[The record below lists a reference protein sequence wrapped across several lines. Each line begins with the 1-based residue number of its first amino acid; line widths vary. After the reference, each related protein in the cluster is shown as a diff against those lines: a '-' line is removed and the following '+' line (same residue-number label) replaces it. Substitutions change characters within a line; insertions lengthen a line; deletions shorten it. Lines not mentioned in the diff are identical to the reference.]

1 MRTTFVLAAALV
13 AAPLAASPLAAS
25 PLAASPLDL
34 GAVLGRAR
42 PSPVA
47 LAVERELAEAR
58 RDLARS
64 AGILLEG
71 PALSA
76 EAGPRG
82 TSDGE
87 ENDVALG
94 IDLPLAGDSA
104 ERRAALE
111 AWQHAARERTAAAA
125 LEARLA
131 VELAYVEAWEAAAA
145 LALAGRELDTLERWR
160 AVVAARVDAGAAAA
174 FERVLVDAE
183 LESAR
188 LGVAEA
194 RARARAAWSALAAVA
209 VVGASPLPLDEPV
222 APRLEPEA
230 SGAEPPLLVRAAR
243 ARLELERARIAL
255 DAAREAS
262 RWTLGGS
269 LAREGDEE
277 VARLGVG
284 YRLPL
289 GGEGE
294 AIRQL
299 RAEREREAARAAE
312 LAEAELAARRAA
324 ALERWRALAEAAP
337 VDSPFGIDEAAAALE
352 ARLAAGKDRPTEAL
366 LVRRELVRAR
376 ATRLAVRAA
385 RLTAAFELAALTA
398 ETQP

>member
-1 MRTTFVLAAALV
+1 MRRTFVLAAALV
-13 AAPLAASPLAAS
+13 AAPLAASPL
-25 PLAASPLDL
+25 DL
-34 GAVLGRAR
+34 TAVLERAR
-42 PSPVA
+42 PSPAA

-71 PALSA
+71 PAVSA
-76 EAGPRG
+76 EAGPRRTPG
-82 TSDGE
+82 GDDG
-87 ENDVALG
+87 DLALG
-94 IDLPLAGDSA
+94 VDLPLAGDSA

-111 AWQHAARERTAAAA
+111 AWKRAARERTAAAT
-125 LEARLA
+125 LESRLA
-131 VELAYVEAWEAAAA
+131 VELAYLEAWEAAAA
-145 LALAGRELDTLERWR
+145 LALVGREIATLERWR
-160 AVVAARVDAGAAAA
+160 AVVEARVDAGAAAA

-188 LGVAEA
+188 LESAEA
-194 RARARAAWSALAAVA
+194 RARALAAWSTLDAVAAV
-209 VVGASPLPLDEPV
+209 GATPLPLDEPV
-222 APRLEPEA
+222 APAIQPEA
-230 SGAEPPLLVRAAR
+230 NGAEEPLLVRAAR
-243 ARLELERARIAL
+243 SRLELERARIAL
-255 DAAREAS
+255 EAAREAS
-262 RWTLGGS
+262 RWSLGGS

-294 AIRQL
+294 AIRQV
-299 RAEREREAARAAE
+299 RAERERESARAAE

-324 ALERWRALAEAAP
+324 ALERWRALATATPAE
-337 VDSPFGIDEAAAALE
+337 SSFGIDEAAAALE

-376 ATRLAVRAA
+376 ATRLAARAA
-385 RLTAAFELAALTA
+385 RLRAGFELAALTT
-398 ETQP
+398 ETLP